1 MSLSSECELFR
12 ASQSRNQHAT
22 SHSQQRRQPVI
33 LIAQCVRC
41 LAQCLLAR
49 FALTGVSE
57 TAGAECGVKNDQST
71 CTEQATS
78 LSNDRRVLG
87 AIAIDEHDV
96 VSRIL
101 QTRQH
106 LEGATGDQSRAH
118 VVVAEGG
125 EGIASNALVLGLDI
139 DRGENTLVSHAGEQ
153 GSARDTGARTDL
165 DDGRG
170 VDGCSKHAEQVGGGR
185 SDGIGAEVG
194 CLGTS

>member
-1 MSLSSECELFR
+1 M
-12 ASQSRNQHAT
+12 
-22 SHSQQRRQPVI
+22 I
-33 LIAQCVRC
+33 LIAQSVRC

-49 FALTGVSE
+49 FALTGISE
-57 TAGAECGVKNDQST
+57 TARAECRVKNDQAT
-71 CTEQATS
+71 CTQQATS
-78 LSNDRRVLG
+78 LGNDRRVLS
-87 AIAIDEHDV
+87 AITIDEHDV

-106 LEGATGDQSRAH
+106 LEGATGDQARAH

-153 GSARDTGARTDL
+153 GSARDTGACTDL